1 VAVALATAS
10 VRDWM
15 IVSVPIITP
24 DTTIATAFRL
34 LREHHLPALPVCAQ
48 DKLVGLV
55 DEKALLRFT
64 PSEATTLDVYEM
76 RAVLDR
82 LTVARATAPTRATV
96 APDAGLEEAA
106 AVMIRSTAEVIPVV
120 DGDRFVG
127 LMTWP
132 SILAAAF
139 GIPLPA
145 ERSR

>member
-1 VAVALATAS
+1 VAVALASAS

-34 LREHHLPALPVCAQ
+34 LRKHHLPALPVCAQ
-48 DKLVGLV
+48 GKLVGLV

-96 APDAGLEEAA
+96 APDAGLEEA
-106 AVMIRSTAEVIPVV
+106 
-120 DGDRFVG
+120 G
-127 LMTWP
+127 L
-132 SILAAAF
+132 S
-139 GIPLPA
+139 
-145 ERSR
+145 